1 MTFPVLE
8 RVPVALPPLPVL
20 GDELWDA
27 LIELTALRPGE
38 WTLVGGQMVHL
49 HALEH
54 AATPPRLSTDL
65 DIVVNARVVSGAV
78 AHFVAAIEERG
89 FTHDGMS
96 PEGLVHRYR
105 RGEVSIDVLAPD
117 GLGARADLT
126 TTRPGRTLEVPG
138 GTQALLRTELLPVST
153 QSNSGLVPRPSLLG
167 AIVLKALA
175 VGVDDAPNAQRL
187 DLAFLL
193 SLVEDPIALADQVE
207 AKDRQRLLERNELL
221 DANHLTWRELPR
233 DAGDRARA
241 ALAILTR

>member
-1 MTFPVLE
+1 
-8 RVPVALPPLPVL
+8 
-20 GDELWDA
+20 
-27 LIELTALRPGE
+27 
-38 WTLVGGQMVHL
+38 MVHL

-105 RGEVSIDVLAPD
+105 RGEVSIDVLAPE

-175 VGVDDAPNAQRL
+175 VGVDDTPNAQRL

>member
-1 MTFPVLE
+1 
-8 RVPVALPPLPVL
+8 
-20 GDELWDA
+20 
-27 LIELTALRPGE
+27 
-38 WTLVGGQMVHL
+38 MVHL

-54 AATPPRLSTDL
+54 AAAPPRLSTDL

-78 AHFVAAIEERG
+78 ARFVTAIEERG

-96 PEGLVHRYR
+96 PEGLAHRYR
-105 RGEVSIDVLAPD
+105 RGEVSIDVLAPE
-117 GLGARADLT
+117 GLGVRADLT

-138 GTQALLRTELLPVST
+138 GTQALLRTELLPVAT
-153 QSNSGLVPRPSLLG
+153 QSNDGLVPRPSLLG
-167 AIVLKALA
+167 AIILKALA
-175 VGVDDAPNAQRL
+175 VGVDDAPKAQRL

-193 SLVEDPIALADQVE
+193 SLVEDPIALADQVD

-241 ALAILTR
+241 TLAILTR